1 MTKEAGA
8 IVLGEMTNADYF
20 AVTGVETGP
29 DSVQKVS
36 LSILKV
42 SAKCQG
48 TEVGQ
53 LNHSS

>member
-1 MTKEAGA
+1 MTEEAGA
-8 IVLGEMTNADYF
+8 IGLGEMMNTYYF